1 MMVLGPVAVSTSQRV
16 YRNMRLNDDEKRILN
31 NQVAASDGLSEKGK
45 TLHKLWMLDNRLWT
59 TSSKWLLK

>member
-1 MMVLGPVAVSTSQRV
+1 
-16 YRNMRLNDDEKRILN
+16 MRLNDDEKCILN
-31 NQVAASDGLSEKGK
+31 DQVAASDGLSEKGE